1 MDKSKAQMIHQKID
15 SLGEG
20 MARRMMEVYN
30 ELANLRF
37 VMTTVVNQ
45 NKDSMAE
52 VNEEDVLEELKDY
65 YLVSDEV
72 AINIPTETFVR
83 FNLITRTY
91 ELQEA
96 TEEGKFTFKF
106 KGIVVDENLQ
116 KDHTFEAANEQH
128 AWQLLREVLINNA
141 KNQQA

>member
-1 MDKSKAQMIHQKID
+1 MEKTKAQLIHQKVD

-20 MARRMMEVYN
+20 MARRMMEIYN

-37 VMTTVVNQ
+37 VMTTVVSQHKEN
-45 NKDSMAE
+45 MAE
-52 VNEEDVLEELKDY
+52 INEEDILEELKEY

-72 AINIPTETFVR
+72 AIHVPTATFVK
-83 FNLITRTY
+83 FNLITRVY
-91 ELQEA
+91 ELSDV
-96 TEEGKFTFKF
+96 TEEGKFSFKF
-106 KGIVVDENLQ
+106 KGIVIDDNLQ

-128 AWQLLREVLINNA
+128 AWQLLREVMINNA

>member
-1 MDKSKAQMIHQKID
+1 MDKTKAQMIHQKID

-45 NKDSMAE
+45 NRDSMAE
-52 VNEEDVLEELKDY
+52 VNEEDVLEELKEY

-91 ELQEA
+91 ELAEA

-116 KDHTFEAANEQH
+116 KDYTFEAANEQH

>member
-1 MDKSKAQMIHQKID
+1 MDKTKAQTIHHKID

-45 NKDSMAE
+45 NRDSMAE
-52 VNEEDVLEELKDY
+52 VNEEDVLEELKEY

-91 ELQEA
+91 ELEEA

>member
-65 YLVSDEV
+65 YLVSDEI

-91 ELQEA
+91 ELEEA

>member
-1 MDKSKAQMIHQKID
+1 MDKTKAQMIHHKID

-45 NKDSMAE
+45 NRDSMAE

-65 YLVSDEV
+65 YLVSDEI

-91 ELQEA
+91 ELEEA

>member
-45 NKDSMAE
+45 NRDSMAE

-65 YLVSDEV
+65 YLVSDEI

-91 ELQEA
+91 ELEEA

-141 KNQQA
+141 KNQQT

>member
-91 ELQEA
+91 ELEEA

-128 AWQLLREVLINNA
+128 AWQLLREVLINNT

>member
-45 NKDSMAE
+45 NRDSMAE

-91 ELQEA
+91 ELEEA

-141 KNQQA
+141 KNQQT

>member
-1 MDKSKAQMIHQKID
+1 M
-15 SLGEG
+15 
-20 MARRMMEVYN
+20 
-30 ELANLRF
+30 
-37 VMTTVVNQ
+37 
-45 NKDSMAE
+45 

-65 YLVSDEV
+65 YLVSDEI

-106 KGIVVDENLQ
+106 KGIVVDEDLQ

>member
-1 MDKSKAQMIHQKID
+1 MDKTKAQMIHHKID

-45 NKDSMAE
+45 NRDSMAE
-52 VNEEDVLEELKDY
+52 VNEEDVLEELKEY
-65 YLVSDEV
+65 YLVSDEI

>member
-1 MDKSKAQMIHQKID
+1 MDKTKAQMIHQKID

-45 NKDSMAE
+45 NRDSMAE

>member
-1 MDKSKAQMIHQKID
+1 MDKTKAQMIHHKID

-45 NKDSMAE
+45 NRDSMAE

-65 YLVSDEV
+65 YLVSDEI

-106 KGIVVDENLQ
+106 KGIVVDEDLQ

>member
-65 YLVSDEV
+65 YLVSDEI

-91 ELQEA
+91 ELEEA

-141 KNQQA
+141 KNQQT

>member
-91 ELQEA
+91 ELEEA

-141 KNQQA
+141 KNQQT

>member
-1 MDKSKAQMIHQKID
+1 MDKTKAQMIHQKID

>member
-91 ELQEA
+91 ELEEA

>member
-1 MDKSKAQMIHQKID
+1 MEKTKAQLIHQKVD

-20 MARRMMEVYN
+20 MARRMMEIYN

-37 VMTTVVNQ
+37 VMTTVVSQ
-45 NKDSMAE
+45 HKDNMAE
-52 VNEEDVLEELKDY
+52 INEEDILEELKEY

-72 AINIPTETFVR
+72 AIHVPTETFVK
-83 FNLITRTY
+83 FNLITRVY
-91 ELQEA
+91 ELNDV
-96 TEEGKFTFKF
+96 TEEGKFSFKF
-106 KGIVVDENLQ
+106 KGIVIDDNLQ

-128 AWQLLREVLINNA
+128 AWQLLREVMINNA

>member
-45 NKDSMAE
+45 NRDSMAE

-91 ELQEA
+91 ELEEA

>member
-1 MDKSKAQMIHQKID
+1 MDKTKAQMIHHKID

-45 NKDSMAE
+45 NRDSMAE
-52 VNEEDVLEELKDY
+52 VNEEDVLEELKEY
-65 YLVSDEV
+65 YLVSDEI

-91 ELQEA
+91 ELEEA